1 VVRADRPHPKTPD
14 ISSTPP
20 SEPFMSHSGS
30 PNAETTAWKP
40 SVNPWLIAAA
50 VMLAAILEVLDT
62 SIANV
67 ALPNMAGS
75 MASSLDEATWVLTS
89 YLVAN
94 AIVLP
99 MTGWLS
105 GFFGRKRFLVTCT
118 ILFSL
123 SSAVCGVANSMA
135 MLILARIVQGAAGG
149 ALLPISQAILMES
162 FPPAKRGVAMAVY
175 GMGVVVAPIFGPV
188 LGGWLTDNY
197 SWRWIFFINVPF
209 GVLAVLMLQA
219 FVEDPPYLRDAREK
233 IGGTID
239 YVGFAAMAVSLGLL
253 QIILDRGQDDDW
265 FNAAW
270 ICWGSGIFL
279 VSMAFFIFWETRSP
293 YPLVDL
299 RVFRNRSFAI
309 GTSLMV
315 IAGVMIYSTTSLLP
329 MFLQG
334 LMGYP
339 SLNSGMA
346 MSLRGVGAIVAMVAV
361 GKLSGK
367 VDARLLIIVGWLL
380 LVYSCWQLGNITT
393 DVSPGNL
400 NWPNILTGLGMGF
413 LMIPL
418 MTVSLS
424 DVPNEQMGNA
434 SGVNNLARSIGGS
447 MGISLTTALVVRGTQ
462 THSALMVG
470 HLSPYRPEF
479 QQYFQSATAMLSQ
492 HGDPAGARQQAYGLL
507 YGMVQQQANLF
518 AYVDTFRLLGF
529 MCLLCIPVVFLF
541 KKAKPGGAP
550 VALH

>member
-1 VVRADRPHPKTPD
+1 MSQSA
-14 ISSTPP
+14 
-20 SEPFMSHSGS
+20 SE
-30 PNAETTAWKP
+30 NAETTPWTP
-40 SVNPWLIAAA
+40 SANPWLIAVA
-50 VMLAAILEVLDT
+50 VMLAAILEVLDS

-105 GFFGRKRFLVTCT
+105 SFFGRKRFLITCT
-118 ILFSL
+118 ILFSV
-123 SSAVCGVANSMA
+123 SSAVCGIANSMGV
-135 MLILARIVQGAAGG
+135 LIFARIIQGAAGG
-149 ALLPISQAILMES
+149 ALLPNSQAILMES

-197 SWRWIFFINVPF
+197 SWRWIFYINIPF
-209 GVLAVLMLQA
+209 GVLAVFMLQA
-219 FVEDPPYLRDAREK
+219 FVEDPPYLRDAKEK
-233 IGGTID
+233 LGGKID
-239 YVGFAAMAVSLGLL
+239 YIGFAAMAISLALL
-253 QIILDRGQDDDW
+253 QVVLDRGQDDDW

-270 ICWGSGIFL
+270 ICWGSGIC
-279 VSMAFFIFWETRSP
+279 VASMVFFIFWELRVP
-293 YPLVDL
+293 HPLVDL
-299 RVFRNRSFAI
+299 RVFRNRGFAI
-309 GTSLMV
+309 GTLLMV
-315 IAGVMIYSTTSLLP
+315 IVGVMIYSTTSLLP

-361 GKLSGK
+361 GKLSEK
-367 VDARLLIIVGWLL
+367 VDARILINVGWLL
-380 LVYSCWQLGNITT
+380 LIYSCWQLGNITT
-393 DVSPGNL
+393 DVAPGNL
-400 NWPNILTGLGMGF
+400 DWPNIFTGLGMGF
-413 LMIPL
+413 LMVPL
-418 MTVSLS
+418 MTASLA

-462 THSALMVG
+462 THSALLVG
-470 HLSPYRPEF
+470 HLNPYRPEF
-479 QQYFQSATAMLSQ
+479 QQYLQSATGMLTQYS
-492 HGDPAGARQQAYGLL
+492 DPATAQGQAYGLL
-507 YGMVQQQANLF
+507 YGTVQQQANLF
-518 AYVDTFRLLGF
+518 AYVDTFRLLAF
-529 MCLLCIPVVFLF
+529 LCLCCVPVVFLL
-541 KKAKPGGAP
+541 KKAKASGGS
-550 VALH
+550 VAMH

>member
-1 VVRADRPHPKTPD
+1 MPQT
-14 ISSTPP
+14 
-20 SEPFMSHSGS
+20 GS
-30 PNAETTAWKP
+30 PTAETTDWKP
-40 SVNPWLIAAA
+40 SVNPWLIAMA

-75 MASSLDEATWVLTS
+75 MSSSLDEATWVLTS

-105 GFFGRKRFLVTCT
+105 SFFGRKRFLITCT

-123 SSAVCGVANSMA
+123 SSAVCGLANSMA
-135 MLILARIVQGAAGG
+135 VLILARLVQGAAGG

-175 GMGVVVAPIFGPV
+175 GAGVVVAPIFGPV

-209 GVLAVLMLQA
+209 GILAVLMLQA
-219 FVEDPPYLRDAREK
+219 FVEDPPYLRNAHEK
-233 IGGTID
+233 RGGTID
-239 YVGFAAMAVSLGLL
+239 YIGFAAMAIALASL

-265 FNAAW
+265 FNATW
-270 ICWGSGIFL
+270 ICWGSAL
-279 VSMAFFIFWETRSP
+279 CVVSMAFFIFWEMRVP
-293 YPLVDL
+293 HPLVDL
-299 RVFRNRSFAI
+299 RVFRNRSFAV

-315 IAGVMIYSTTSLLP
+315 IGGVMIYSTTSLLP

-339 SLNSGMA
+339 ALNSGMA

-361 GKLSGK
+361 GKLSEK
-367 VDARLLIIVGWLL
+367 VDARILINVGWLFL
-380 LVYSCWQLGNITT
+380 IYSCWRLGNITT
-393 DVSPGNL
+393 DVAPGNL
-400 NWPNILTGLGMGF
+400 DWPNTFTGLGMGF

-418 MTVSLS
+418 MTASLA

-462 THSALMVG
+462 THSALLIG
-470 HLSPYRPEF
+470 HLSPYNPVF
-479 QQYFQSATAMLSQ
+479 QQHFHAMAGGLGQ
-492 HGDPAGARQQAYGLL
+492 YGDPANAQGQAYGLL
-507 YGMVQQQANLF
+507 YGTVQQQANLF
-518 AYVDTFRLLGF
+518 AYVDTFRLLGI
-529 MCLLCIPVVFLF
+529 LCMLCVPIVFLL
-541 KKAKPGGAP
+541 KKAKASGA
-550 VALH
+550 VAMH

>member
-1 VVRADRPHPKTPD
+1 MSEAA
-14 ISSTPP
+14 SP
-20 SEPFMSHSGS
+20 S
-30 PNAETTAWKP
+30 AETIAWTP
-40 SVNPWLIAAA
+40 SVNPWWIALA

-105 GFFGRKRFLVTCT
+105 SFFGRKRFLIACT
-118 ILFSL
+118 VLFSL
-123 SSAVCGVANSMA
+123 SSAVCGLANSMGL
-135 MLILARIVQGAAGG
+135 LIFARLVQGAAGG

-175 GMGVVVAPIFGPV
+175 GAGVVVAPIFGPV

-197 SWRWIFFINVPF
+197 SWRWIFYINVPF
-209 GVLAVLMLQA
+209 GVMAVLLMQA
-219 FVEDPPYLRDAREK
+219 FVEDPPYLRDAKEK
-233 IGGTID
+233 LGGSID
-239 YVGFAAMAVSLGLL
+239 YIGFGAMAISLALL
-253 QIILDRGQDDDW
+253 QIVLDRGQQDDW

-270 ICWGSGIFL
+270 ICWGSAISFI
-279 VSMAFFIFWETRSP
+279 SMVFFIVWELRVP
-293 YPLVDL
+293 HPLVDL
-299 RVFRNRSFAI
+299 RAFRNRNFAV

-315 IAGVMIYSTTSLLP
+315 IGGVMIYSTTSLLP

-346 MSLRGVGAIVAMVAV
+346 MSLRGIGAIVAMVAV
-361 GKLSGK
+361 GKLSEK
-367 VDARLLIIVGWLL
+367 VDVRILIIIGWLFL
-380 LVYSCWQLGNITT
+380 IYSCWTLGNLTT
-393 DVSPGNL
+393 DVAPGNL
-400 NWPNILTGLGMGF
+400 NWPNIFTGLGMGF

-418 MTVSLS
+418 MTASLA
-424 DVPNEQMGNA
+424 DIPNEQMGNA

-447 MGISLTTALVVRGTQ
+447 AGISLTTALVVRGTQ
-462 THSALMVG
+462 IHSALLVG

-479 QQYFQSATAMLSQ
+479 QQYLQSATGMLSQ
-492 HGDPAGARQQAYGLL
+492 YSDPVTAQQKAYGLL
-507 YGMVQQQANLF
+507 YGTVQQQANLF
-518 AYVDTFRLLGF
+518 AYVDTFRLLAIL
-529 MCLLCIPVVFLF
+529 CALCIPVVFLL
-541 KKAKPGGAP
+541 KKAKSHGGS
-550 VALH
+550 VAMH

>member
-1 VVRADRPHPKTPD
+1 
-14 ISSTPP
+14 
-20 SEPFMSHSGS
+20 MSQD
-30 PNAETTAWKP
+30 ATTAATPAWTP
-40 SVNPWLIAAA
+40 SVNPWLIAIA
-50 VMLAAILEVLDT
+50 VMLATILEVLDT

-94 AIVLP
+94 AIMLP

-105 GFFGRKRFLVTCT
+105 SFFGRKRFLVTCT

-123 SSAVCGVANSMA
+123 SSAVCGIANSMGV
-135 MLILARIVQGAAGG
+135 LILARIFQGAAGG

-162 FPPAKRGVAMAVY
+162 FPPAKRGMAMAVY

-197 SWRWIFFINVPF
+197 SWRWIFYINVPF
-209 GVLAVLMLQA
+209 GVMAVLMLQA
-219 FVEDPPYLRDAREK
+219 FVEDPPYLRDAQKK
-233 IGGTID
+233 ISGKID
-239 YVGFAAMAVSLGLL
+239 YVGFAAMAIWLASL
-253 QIILDRGQDDDW
+253 QIVLDRGQDDDW

-270 ICWGSGIFL
+270 ICWGSAL
-279 VSMAFFIFWETRSP
+279 CVVSMVFFIFWETRVRH
-293 YPLVDL
+293 PLVDL

-346 MSLRGVGAIVAMVAV
+346 MSLRGVGAIVAMVVV
-361 GKLSGK
+361 GKLSEK
-367 VDARLLIIVGWLL
+367 ADARILIIVGWLL
-380 LVYSCWQLGNITT
+380 LVYACWQLGNITT
-393 DVSPGNL
+393 DVAPGNL
-400 NWPNILTGLGMGF
+400 NWPNIFTGLGMGF
-413 LMIPL
+413 LMVPL
-418 MTVSLS
+418 MTASLAG
-424 DVPNEQMGNA
+424 VPNEQMGNA

-447 MGISLTTALVVRGTQ
+447 MGISLTTTLVVRGTQ
-462 THSALMVG
+462 THQALLVG

-479 QQYFQSATAMLSQ
+479 QQYLNSAIGMLSRNSDPATAQ
-492 HGDPAGARQQAYGLL
+492 QQAYGML
-507 YGMVQQQANLF
+507 YGSMQQQANLF
-518 AYVDTFRLLGF
+518 AYVDTFRLLAF
-529 MCLLCIPVVFLF
+529 LCLLCIPVVFLF
-541 KKAKPGGAP
+541 KKAKTGGGA

>member
-1 VVRADRPHPKTPD
+1 MSQ
-14 ISSTPP
+14 SSSP
-20 SEPFMSHSGS
+20 SV
-30 PNAETTAWKP
+30 ETAAWKP
-40 SVNPWLIAAA
+40 SVNPWLIAVA

-105 GFFGRKRFLVTCT
+105 SFFGRKRFLITCT
-118 ILFSL
+118 LLFSL
-123 SSAVCGVANSMA
+123 SSAVCGIANSMG

-149 ALLPISQAILMES
+149 ALLPMSQAILMES

-197 SWRWIFFINVPF
+197 SWRWIFYINVPF
-209 GVLAVLMLQA
+209 GILAVLMLQA

-233 IGGTID
+233 IGRTID
-239 YVGFAAMAVSLGLL
+239 YIGFAALAIWLASL

-270 ICWGSGIFL
+270 IRWGSALCL
-279 VSMAFFIFWETRSP
+279 VSMALFIFWELRVRH
-293 YPLVDL
+293 PLVDL

-339 SLNSGMA
+339 ALNSGMA
-346 MSLRGVGAIVAMVAV
+346 MSLRGVGAIVAMVVV
-361 GKLSGK
+361 GKLSEK
-367 VDARLLIIVGWLL
+367 VDARILINVGWLF
-380 LVYSCWQLGNITT
+380 LVYACWRLGSITT

-400 NWPNILTGLGMGF
+400 NWPNIFTGLGMGF
-413 LMIPL
+413 LMVPL
-418 MTVSLS
+418 MTASLA

-447 MGISLTTALVVRGTQ
+447 MGISLTTTLVVRGTQ
-462 THSALMVG
+462 AHSALMVG

-479 QQYFQSATAMLSQ
+479 QQYLQSASGMLGRSSDPVTAN
-492 HGDPAGARQQAYGLL
+492 GQAYGLL
-507 YGMVQQQANLF
+507 YGMTQQQANLF
-518 AYVDTFRLLGF
+518 AYVDTFHLLGF
-529 MCLLCIPVVFLF
+529 LCLLCVPVVFLL
-541 KKAKPGGAP
+541 KKAKPGGGP
-550 VALH
+550 VAIH

>member
-1 VVRADRPHPKTPD
+1 
-14 ISSTPP
+14 
-20 SEPFMSHSGS
+20 MSQTAS
-30 PNAETTAWKP
+30 PTTETTVWQP
-40 SVNPWLIAAA
+40 SVNPWLIAVA

-105 GFFGRKRFLVTCT
+105 SFFGRKRFLITCT
-118 ILFSL
+118 LLFSL
-123 SSAVCGVANSMA
+123 SSAVCGIANSMGV
-135 MLILARIVQGAAGG
+135 LILARTFQGAAGG

-175 GMGVVVAPIFGPV
+175 GAGVVVAPIFGPV

-197 SWRWIFFINVPF
+197 SWRWIFYINIPF
-209 GVLAVLMLQA
+209 GILAVLMLQA
-219 FVEDPPYLRDAREK
+219 FVEDPPYLRDARK
-233 IGGTID
+233 RSGTID
-239 YVGFAAMAVSLGLL
+239 YIGFAAMAISLASL

-270 ICWGSGIFL
+270 ICWGSAICL
-279 VSMAFFIFWETRSP
+279 VSMAFFIFWETRVP

-299 RVFRNRSFAI
+299 RVFRSRSFAI
-309 GTSLMV
+309 GTSLTV
-315 IAGVMIYSTTSLLP
+315 IGGVMIYSTTSLLP

-367 VDARLLIIVGWLL
+367 VDARILINAGWLL
-380 LVYSCWQLGNITT
+380 LVYSCWQLGNITM

-400 NWPNILTGLGMGF
+400 NWPNVLTGLGMGF
-413 LMIPL
+413 LMVPL

-447 MGISLTTALVVRGTQ
+447 MGISLTTTLVVRGTQ
-462 THSALMVG
+462 AHSALMIG

-479 QQYFQSATAMLSQ
+479 QQYVQSATAMLGQ
-492 HGDPAGARQQAYGLL
+492 YGDPVSARQQAYGLV
-507 YGMVQQQANLF
+507 YGAAQQQANLF

-529 MCLLCIPVVFLF
+529 MCLLCVPVVFLL
-541 KKAKPGGAP
+541 KKAKPGGGP